1 MIDEDFPRDVG
12 YALARDPRA
21 QRVVLTV
28 DAAWRGEPDVDQVA
42 RAVRMGGVLI
52 SHNRTERAR
61 FRRYLEAERGRTQ
74 PLPVNPA
81 ATSVLLLPHDSSE
94 ERLRTRTTLL
104 LDWYL
109 TLPLPKP
116 PTLVWND
123 AQQALIGAGSRLATR
138 PTTCASPS
146 DSCPRGADRLQR
158 RRIEDRPAR

>member
-1 MIDEDFPRDVG
+1 LIDEDFPRDVG

-81 ATSVLLLPHDSSE
+81 TTSVLLLPHDPSE

-123 AQQALIGAGSRLATR
+123 AQQALIGGWQPAGYSANDVRVALGQL
-138 PTTCASPS
+138 P
-146 DSCPRGADRLQR
+146 PRR
-158 RRIEDRPAR
+158 